1 MKRLFY
7 ILSFVLVTVLSACGE
22 YDQPYVGYIIV
33 DRAVLDATANSST
46 TVLADTDIP
55 SDISVA
61 SNSGSDWCEVSING
75 KEITLTATVAN
86 TDSNYRTANIVL
98 SCGYR
103 QTTLTVLQKFN
114 GQEFLQYDWTRWTA
128 TGNGVQAN
136 DGGGYSSLFTEDRGK
151 FWHSAYSPASVA
163 LPYILDIDMQEE
175 LECAMFHIG
184 RRHNSG
190 NGNNYGTVKTM
201 NIYASTD
208 KENYEKVGG
217 YSSLFTEDRGKFW
230 HSAYSPA
237 SVALPYIL
245 DIDMQEELE
254 CAMFHIG
261 RRHNSGNGNNYGTV
275 KTMNIYA
282 STDKENYEKV
292 GGFTFALPWTAPDG
306 TVVDKA
312 TNPLIPAYEEIK
324 LASPVKARYIRLEIT
339 ETNMSNN
346 ACQVAYFKAFEKI

>member
-217 YSSLFTEDRGKFW
+217 
-230 HSAYSPA
+230 
-237 SVALPYIL
+237 
-245 DIDMQEELE
+245 
-254 CAMFHIG
+254 
-261 RRHNSGNGNNYGTV
+261 
-275 KTMNIYA
+275 
-282 STDKENYEKV
+282 
-292 GGFTFALPWTAPDG
+292 FTFALPWTAPDG

>member
-75 KEITLTATVAN
+75 KEITLTATAAN

-136 DGGGYSSLFTEDRGK
+136 DG
-151 FWHSAYSPASVA
+151 
-163 LPYILDIDMQEE
+163 
-175 LECAMFHIG
+175 
-184 RRHNSG
+184 
-190 NGNNYGTVKTM
+190 
-201 NIYASTD
+201 
-208 KENYEKVGG
+208 GG

>member
-33 DRAVLDATANSST
+33 NRAVLDATANSST

-201 NIYASTD
+201 NIY
-208 KENYEKVGG
+208 V
-217 YSSLFTEDRGKFW
+217 
-230 HSAYSPA
+230 
-237 SVALPYIL
+237 
-245 DIDMQEELE
+245 
-254 CAMFHIG
+254 
-261 RRHNSGNGNNYGTV
+261 
-275 KTMNIYA
+275 

>member
-33 DRAVLDATANSST
+33 NRAVLDATANSST

-217 YSSLFTEDRGKFW
+217 
-230 HSAYSPA
+230 
-237 SVALPYIL
+237 
-245 DIDMQEELE
+245 
-254 CAMFHIG
+254 
-261 RRHNSGNGNNYGTV
+261 
-275 KTMNIYA
+275 
-282 STDKENYEKV
+282 
-292 GGFTFALPWTAPDG
+292 FTFALPWTAPDG

>member
-7 ILSFVLVTVLSACGE
+7 ILNFVLVAILSACGE

-46 TVLADTDIP
+46 TVVADTDIP
-55 SDISVA
+55 SAILVA

-75 KEITLTATVAN
+75 KEITLTATADN

-128 TGNGVQAN
+128 TGNGVQAD
-136 DGGGYSSLFTEDRGK
+136 DGGGYPSLFTEDRGK
-151 FWHSAYSPASVA
+151 FWHSAYSPAPVA

-184 RRHNSG
+184 RRYYSG

-208 KENYEKVGG
+208 
-217 YSSLFTEDRGKFW
+217 
-230 HSAYSPA
+230 
-237 SVALPYIL
+237 
-245 DIDMQEELE
+245 Q
-254 CAMFHIG
+254 
-261 RRHNSGNGNNYGTV
+261 
-275 KTMNIYA
+275 
-282 STDKENYEKV
+282 ENYEKV

-312 TNPLIPAYEEIK
+312 TSPLIPAYEEIK

>member
-75 KEITLTATVAN
+75 KEITLTATAAN
-86 TDSNYRTANIVL
+86 TGSNYRTANIVL

-136 DGGGYSSLFTEDRGK
+136 DG
-151 FWHSAYSPASVA
+151 
-163 LPYILDIDMQEE
+163 
-175 LECAMFHIG
+175 
-184 RRHNSG
+184 
-190 NGNNYGTVKTM
+190 
-201 NIYASTD
+201 
-208 KENYEKVGG
+208 GG

>member
-61 SNSGSDWCEVSING
+61 SNSGADWCEVSING
-75 KEITLTATVAN
+75 KEITLTATAAN

-136 DGGGYSSLFTEDRGK
+136 DGGGYPSLFTEDRGT
-151 FWHSAYSPASVA
+151 FWHSAYSPAPVA

-184 RRHNSG
+184 RRHYSG

-208 KENYEKVGG
+208 
-217 YSSLFTEDRGKFW
+217 
-230 HSAYSPA
+230 
-237 SVALPYIL
+237 
-245 DIDMQEELE
+245 Q
-254 CAMFHIG
+254 
-261 RRHNSGNGNNYGTV
+261 
-275 KTMNIYA
+275 
-282 STDKENYEKV
+282 ENYEKV

-312 TNPLIPAYEEIK
+312 TSPLIPAYEEIK

>member
-75 KEITLTATVAN
+75 KEITLTATAAN

-217 YSSLFTEDRGKFW
+217 
-230 HSAYSPA
+230 
-237 SVALPYIL
+237 
-245 DIDMQEELE
+245 
-254 CAMFHIG
+254 
-261 RRHNSGNGNNYGTV
+261 
-275 KTMNIYA
+275 
-282 STDKENYEKV
+282 
-292 GGFTFALPWTAPDG
+292 FTFALPWTAPDG

-312 TNPLIPAYEEIK
+312 TNPLIPAYE
-324 LASPVKARYIRLEIT
+324 
-339 ETNMSNN
+339 
-346 ACQVAYFKAFEKI
+346 

>member
-201 NIYASTD
+201 NIY
-208 KENYEKVGG
+208 V
-217 YSSLFTEDRGKFW
+217 
-230 HSAYSPA
+230 
-237 SVALPYIL
+237 
-245 DIDMQEELE
+245 
-254 CAMFHIG
+254 
-261 RRHNSGNGNNYGTV
+261 
-275 KTMNIYA
+275 

>member
-33 DRAVLDATANSST
+33 NRAVLDATANSST

-75 KEITLTATVAN
+75 KEITLTATAAN

-136 DGGGYSSLFTEDRGK
+136 DG
-151 FWHSAYSPASVA
+151 
-163 LPYILDIDMQEE
+163 
-175 LECAMFHIG
+175 
-184 RRHNSG
+184 
-190 NGNNYGTVKTM
+190 
-201 NIYASTD
+201 
-208 KENYEKVGG
+208 GG

>member
-103 QTTLTVLQKFN
+103 QTTLIVLQKFN

-136 DGGGYSSLFTEDRGK
+136 DG
-151 FWHSAYSPASVA
+151 
-163 LPYILDIDMQEE
+163 
-175 LECAMFHIG
+175 
-184 RRHNSG
+184 
-190 NGNNYGTVKTM
+190 
-201 NIYASTD
+201 
-208 KENYEKVGG
+208 GG

>member
-217 YSSLFTEDRGKFW
+217 
-230 HSAYSPA
+230 
-237 SVALPYIL
+237 
-245 DIDMQEELE
+245 
-254 CAMFHIG
+254 
-261 RRHNSGNGNNYGTV
+261 
-275 KTMNIYA
+275 
-282 STDKENYEKV
+282 
-292 GGFTFALPWTAPDG
+292 FTFALPWTAPNG

>member
-7 ILSFVLVTVLSACGE
+7 ILNFVLVAILSACGE

-46 TVLADTDIP
+46 TVVADTDIP
-55 SDISVA
+55 SAILVA

-75 KEITLTATVAN
+75 KEITLTATADN

-128 TGNGVQAN
+128 TGNGVQAD
-136 DGGGYSSLFTEDRGK
+136 DGGGYPSLFTEDRGK
-151 FWHSAYSPASVA
+151 FWHSAYSPAPVA

-184 RRHNSG
+184 RRYYSG
-190 NGNNYGTVKTM
+190 NGKNYGTVKTM

-208 KENYEKVGG
+208 
-217 YSSLFTEDRGKFW
+217 
-230 HSAYSPA
+230 
-237 SVALPYIL
+237 
-245 DIDMQEELE
+245 Q
-254 CAMFHIG
+254 
-261 RRHNSGNGNNYGTV
+261 
-275 KTMNIYA
+275 
-282 STDKENYEKV
+282 ENYEKV

-312 TNPLIPAYEEIK
+312 TSPLIPAYEEIK

>member
-75 KEITLTATVAN
+75 KEITLIATVAN

-136 DGGGYSSLFTEDRGK
+136 DG
-151 FWHSAYSPASVA
+151 
-163 LPYILDIDMQEE
+163 
-175 LECAMFHIG
+175 
-184 RRHNSG
+184 
-190 NGNNYGTVKTM
+190 
-201 NIYASTD
+201 
-208 KENYEKVGG
+208 GG